1 MPFENFNSRFP
12 HLEMGRQGLDH
23 GSVGLTINGR
33 GIDID
38 FEHSPLLHNAGL
50 AGTWKYLNIDSH
62 APCKFLIERRNN
74 DI

>member
-38 FEHSPLLHNAGL
+38 FEEHVLFYNAGL
-50 AGTWKYLNIDSH
+50 AGTWKYLNIDLH
-62 APCKFLIERRNN
+62 KQVKGTNYRLWEE
-74 DI
+74 